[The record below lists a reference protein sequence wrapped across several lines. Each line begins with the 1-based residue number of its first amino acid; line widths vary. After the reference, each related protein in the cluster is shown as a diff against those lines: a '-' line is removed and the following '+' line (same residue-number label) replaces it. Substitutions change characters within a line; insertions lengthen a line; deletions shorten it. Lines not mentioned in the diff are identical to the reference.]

1 MEERQYRVVVPGLF
15 YENFF
20 GYDAA
25 VTNARLQQR
34 AYPDKMVQLEH
45 REIGPWVE
53 VEIPYGKEAM
63 T

>member
-1 MEERQYRVVVPGLF
+1 MEARQYRVVVPGLF

-25 VTNARLQQR
+25 VTNARMLQR
-34 AYPDKMVQLEH
+34 AYPNKRIQLEH
-45 REIGPWVE
+45 REVGPWIE
-53 VEIPYGKEAM
+53 VEIPYSKEVV